1 MGSMSDAMVYGADLK
16 PISRTISQSGQEID
30 VKYHSDKLAVKAM
43 GQAMEIPYE
52 GALLSPAAG
61 FEQIVSGLPLKEGYE
76 LVVMM
81 DDMATMKAKQYKMHV
96 AGTESLNGN
105 DYWKV
110 DLVATENES
119 EKTMLWINKET
130 NMTDRIEQVAPAMGN
145 AIIVTTRKG

>member
-1 MGSMSDAMVYGADLK
+1 
-16 PISRTISQSGQEID
+16 
-30 VKYHSDKLAVKAM
+30 
-43 GQAMEIPYE
+43 
-52 GALLSPAAG
+52 
-61 FEQIVSGLPLKEGYE
+61 
-76 LVVMM
+76 
-81 DDMATMKAKQYKMHV
+81 MKAKQYKMLV
-96 AGTESLNGN
+96 AGTESLNGK